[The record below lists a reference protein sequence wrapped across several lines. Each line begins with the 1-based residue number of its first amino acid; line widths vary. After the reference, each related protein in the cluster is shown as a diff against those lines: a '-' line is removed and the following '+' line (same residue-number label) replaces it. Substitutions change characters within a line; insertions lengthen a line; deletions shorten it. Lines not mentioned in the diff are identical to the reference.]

1 MCAEGHGNSSKCIV
15 TLVLS
20 CCLPGHVK
28 NQRQSTQST
37 TSHSCNKSE
46 TAEELIAAIAVIV
59 RTLPA
64 AHDAFAEQSAES
76 SAHFISV
83 FCESG
88 ELFAAQELPLSEEEI
103 KLPYRVLQKKQ
114 PSTKKFQHAPEAP
127 GSPCIN
133 VANHHFS
140 IAGATMAVFF

>member
-103 KLPYRVLQKKQ
+103 KLPYRVLQKKTAIDQ
-114 PSTKKFQHAPEAP
+114 KVSACT
-127 GSPCIN
+127 GSPRIPLYQCC
-133 VANHHFS
+133 
-140 IAGATMAVFF
+140 

>member
-103 KLPYRVLQKKQ
+103 KLPYRVLQKKTAIDQ
-114 PSTKKFQHAPEAP
+114 KSFSMHRKPPDPPVSMLLIITFQ
-127 GSPCIN
+127 
-133 VANHHFS
+133 
-140 IAGATMAVFF
+140 

>member
-1 MCAEGHGNSSKCIV
+1 MCAEGHGNSSKCII

-46 TAEELIAAIAVIV
+46 TAEELIAVIAVIV

-103 KLPYRVLQKKQ
+103 KLPYRVLQKKTAIDQ
-114 PSTKKFQHAPEAP
+114 KVSACT
-127 GSPCIN
+127 GSPRIPLYQCC
-133 VANHHFS
+133 
-140 IAGATMAVFF
+140 